1 MSERM
6 GRIAG
11 VRPGQER
18 FLEQQELGLVCGQE
32 ELALSRGVLVED
44 IGLSGSNDNEGTV
57 TMPRHG
63 MSGAMVVR
71 TASPALCPI
80 QYPIGCRRAVLT
92 AAPVRLPYDPF
103 GRIWVA
109 PT

>member
-32 ELALSRGVLVED
+32 ELALSRGILAED
-44 IGLSGSNDNEGTV
+44 IGPSGSNDNEVTV
-57 TMPRHG
+57 TMPHG

-92 AAPVRLPYDPF
+92 AAPGRLPYDQF